1 MSKLVKIGTRGS
13 KLAVWQAEW
22 VRSELLRLHQEYQF
36 DLVRIRTKGDKITDV
51 PLARVGGKGLFVKEI
66 EEALLSC
73 QIDMAVHSM
82 KDMPVEIP
90 EGLCIGAVPRRED
103 PRDALIAKG
112 ALSFHELP
120 RGARIGTSSLRRS
133 AQLLHFRPDL
143 IIQPLRGN
151 LDTRLKKLLAEE
163 LDAIVVAAAGIKRL
177 SLTERVTEYLSIDIM
192 LPAIGQG
199 ALGIEI
205 RQDDEAISKLVSDV
219 DHLPSRIAVM
229 GERSFL
235 KRLEGGCQVPIA
247 ALGNIEGDTVT
258 LSGLIA
264 DIDGTRVMRE
274 TITGPKDRAD
284 ELGVELAEEL
294 IKKGAK
300 EILYSLHS

>member
-1 MSKLVKIGTRGS
+1 MSKVIKIGTRGS
-13 KLAVWQAEW
+13 KLALSQAEW
-22 VRSELLRLHQEYQF
+22 VKAELLRLHQDCQF

-66 EEALLSC
+66 EEALLSG

-90 EGLCIGAVPRRED
+90 EGLCIGAVSRRED
-103 PRDALIAKG
+103 PRDVLIAKD
-112 ALSFHELP
+112 ALSIHELP

-151 LDTRLKKLLAEE
+151 LDTRLKRLLNED

-177 SLTERVTEYLSIDIM
+177 SLTERVTEYLSMDIM

-205 RQDDEAISKLVSDV
+205 REDDEAISKLVSDV
-219 DHLPSRIAVM
+219 DHVPSRIAVM

-235 KRLEGGCQVPIA
+235 RKLEGGCQVPIA
-247 ALGNIEGDTVT
+247 ALGNIEEDRFT
-258 LSGLIA
+258 LTGMIA
-264 DIDGTRVMRE
+264 DVNGIRLIRE
-274 TITGPKDRAD
+274 SVSGAKDRAE
-284 ELGVELAEEL
+284 ELGIELAEKM

-300 EILYSLHS
+300 EILSNFYP